1 MRRSNKK
8 TTKMTPE
15 NFTSHLAFEKLQQ
28 LQQILTSDAAK
39 EKIPVP
45 DAAFFDIA
53 YNYIIDRLKLTI
65 PILLPETEMTSLAN
79 EIDGGMVQINSY
91 LGNNNTG
98 HISNAINNFNSVIT
112 RVRNFPFPLS
122 TGDFDFSKSIASFQ
136 QAAQTGYENIKATNE
151 KLVLDLAE
159 AQTNLDAKQNQ
170 LAAVE
175 QKLAAKETEIQT
187 VLGRYNTEFDSLKT
201 TALTDIDLEKKKFN
215 EAIDADRKLYKE
227 QFDADKEAN
236 KKSFEEQKTQFEK
249 QSSDTINSLNY
260 KLAEA
265 NKIVNIVGNVGVTGN
280 YQNIAN
286 ENKKSADNFRAI
298 ALGFMIIMSGLL
310 IWSTIEISRTGEFNL
325 YKSLVRILAAAVL
338 TYPAVYASR
347 ESTKHRKLET
357 QNRNLE
363 LELASIGPFIELL
376 PEDKKQKIKEE
387 LVNKYFGN
395 QSVVADAKDEEDVS
409 VNALERI
416 FKAVLPFIKK

>member
-1 MRRSNKK
+1 
-8 TTKMTPE
+8 MTPE

-79 EIDGGMVQINSY
+79 EIDASMVQINSY

-98 HISNAINNFNSVIT
+98 HISNAKNNFNSVIT

-122 TGDFDFSKSIASFQ
+122 NGNFDFSKSIASFQ
-136 QAAQTGYENIKATNE
+136 QAAQAGYENIKTINE
-151 KLVLDLAE
+151 KLVQDLAA
-159 AQTNLDAKQNQ
+159 AQANLDAKQNQ
-170 LAAVE
+170 LVAVE
-175 QKLAAKETEIQT
+175 QKLAAKETEIQN
-187 VLGRYNTEFDSLKT
+187 VLTRYNTEFDALKN
-201 TALTDIDLEKKKFN
+201 TASSDIEIERKKFN
-215 EAIDADRKLYKE
+215 DGIDADRKLYKE
-227 QFDADKEAN
+227 QFDADNEAN
-236 KKSFEEQKTQFEK
+236 KKAFEEQKNQFEK
-249 QSSDTINSLNY
+249 QSSETINNLNS

-310 IWSTIEISRTGEFNL
+310 IWSIIEISRTGEFNL

-395 QSVVADAKDEEDVS
+395 HAAAADIKDEEDVS

>member
-1 MRRSNKK
+1 
-8 TTKMTPE
+8 
-15 NFTSHLAFEKLQQ
+15 
-28 LQQILTSDAAK
+28 
-39 EKIPVP
+39 
-45 DAAFFDIA
+45 
-53 YNYIIDRLKLTI
+53 
-65 PILLPETEMTSLAN
+65 MTSLAN
-79 EIDGGMVQINSY
+79 EIDASMVQINSY

-98 HISNAINNFNSVIT
+98 HISNAINNFNSVFT

-122 TGDFDFSKSIASFQ
+122 TGDFDFSKSIAGFQ
-136 QAAQTGYENIKATNE
+136 QATQTGYENIKATNE
-151 KLVLDLAE
+151 KLVQDLAA
-159 AQTNLDAKQNQ
+159 AQVNLDAKQNQ

-175 QKLAAKETEIQT
+175 QKLAAKEAEIQN
-187 VLGRYNTEFDSLKT
+187 VLTRYNTEFDALKT
-201 TALTDIDLEKKKFN
+201 TATSDIDLEKKKFN
-215 EAIDADRKLYKE
+215 EVIDADRKSYKE

-236 KKSFEEQKTQFEK
+236 KKVFEEQKTQFEK
-249 QSSDTINSLNY
+249 QSADTINSLNS

-310 IWSTIEISRTGEFNL
+310 IWSIIEISKNGEFNL

-338 TYPAVYASR
+338 TYPAVYAAR

-395 QSVVADAKDEEDVS
+395 HNLVTDSKEGEEDVS

>member
-1 MRRSNKK
+1 
-8 TTKMTPE
+8 MTPE

-39 EKIPVP
+39 EKIPVA

-79 EIDGGMVQINSY
+79 EIDASMVQINSY

-98 HISNAINNFNSVIT
+98 HISNAINNFNSVFT

-122 TGDFDFSKSIASFQ
+122 TGDFDFSKSIAGFQ
-136 QAAQTGYENIKATNE
+136 QATQTGYENIKATNE
-151 KLVLDLAE
+151 KLVQDLAA
-159 AQTNLDAKQNQ
+159 AQVNLDAKQNQ

-175 QKLAAKETEIQT
+175 QKLAAKEAEIQN
-187 VLGRYNTEFDSLKT
+187 VLTRYNTEFDALKT
-201 TALTDIDLEKKKFN
+201 TATSDIDLEKKKFN
-215 EAIDADRKLYKE
+215 EVIDADRKSYKE

-236 KKSFEEQKTQFEK
+236 KKVFEEQKTQFEK
-249 QSSDTINSLNY
+249 QSADTINSLNS

-310 IWSTIEISRTGEFNL
+310 IWSIIEISKNGEFNL

-338 TYPAVYASR
+338 TYPAVYAAR

-395 QSVVADAKDEEDVS
+395 HNLVTDSKEGEEDVS

>member
-1 MRRSNKK
+1 
-8 TTKMTPE
+8 MTPE

-65 PILLPETEMTSLAN
+65 PILLPEAEMTSLAN
-79 EIDGGMVQINSY
+79 EIDAGMVQINSY

-98 HISNAINNFNSVIT
+98 HVSNAINNFNSVIT
-112 RVRNFPFPLS
+112 RVRNFPLPLS

-136 QAAQTGYENIKATNE
+136 QATQTGYESIKAANE
-151 KLVLDLAE
+151 KLILDLAE
-159 AQTNLDAKQNQ
+159 AQANLDAKQNQ
-170 LAAVE
+170 LTAVE
-175 QKLAAKETEIQT
+175 QKLTAKEVEIQN

-201 TALTDIDLEKKKFN
+201 TASTDIDLEKKKFN
-215 EAIDADRKLYKE
+215 EVIDADRKLYKE
-227 QFDADKEAN
+227 QFDADKAAN
-236 KKSFEEQKTQFEK
+236 IKSFEEQKAQFEK
-249 QSSDTINSLNY
+249 QSSDTINSLNS

-280 YQNIAN
+280 YQNIAD
-286 ENKKSADNFRAI
+286 ENKKSADNFRSI
-298 ALGFMIIMSGLL
+298 ALAFMIIMSGLL
-310 IWSTIEISRTGEFNL
+310 IWSIIEISKNGEFNL

-338 TYPAVYASR
+338 TYPAVYAAR

-395 QSVVADAKDEEDVS
+395 QSVVADVKGEEDVS

>member
-1 MRRSNKK
+1 
-8 TTKMTPE
+8 MTAE

-39 EKIPVP
+39 EKIPVE
-45 DAAFFDIA
+45 DAAFFGIV
-53 YNYIIDRLKLTI
+53 YEYIVDRLKLTI
-65 PILLPETEMTSLAN
+65 PLLAPETEMAALAN
-79 EIDGGMVQINSY
+79 EIDAGMVQINSY

-122 TGDFDFSKSIASFQ
+122 TGGFDFSKSIAGFQ
-136 QAAQTGYENIKATNE
+136 QAIQNGYENIKAINE
-151 KLVLDLAE
+151 KLVQDLATT
-159 AQTNLDAKQNQ
+159 QINLEAKQSQ
-170 LAAVE
+170 LSVVE
-175 QKLAAKETEIQT
+175 QKLAAKETEIQN
-187 VLGRYNTEFDSLKT
+187 VLNRYNTEFDTLKN
-201 TALTDIDLEKKKFN
+201 TATTDIDLEKKKFN
-215 EAIDADRKLYKE
+215 EGIAADRKLYKE
-227 QFDADKEAN
+227 QFDSDKELN
-236 KKSFEEQKTQFEK
+236 KKTLEELKVQLEK
-249 QSSDTINSLNY
+249 QASDTINSLNS

-286 ENKKSADNFRAI
+286 ENKKSADNYRRI
-298 ALGFMIIMSGLL
+298 ALGFMVIMSGLL
-310 IWSTIEISRTGEFNL
+310 IWSIIEISKNGEFNL

-376 PEDKKQKIKEE
+376 PEDKKQKIKED

-395 QSVVADAKDEEDVS
+395 HSFVDETKDEEDVS
-409 VNALERI
+409 VNSLEKI
-416 FKAVLPFIKK
+416 FKAILPLMKK